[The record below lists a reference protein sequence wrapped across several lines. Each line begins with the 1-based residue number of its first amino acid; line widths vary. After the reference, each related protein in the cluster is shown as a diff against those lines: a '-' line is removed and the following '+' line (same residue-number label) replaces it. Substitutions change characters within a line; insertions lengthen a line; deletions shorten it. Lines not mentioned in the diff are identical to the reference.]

1 MVVELPLI
9 TIVVLPAE
17 GELEVGFAT
26 VVLALLEWDDELR
39 SVDVGDTLEDWERD
53 VTTEELEEV
62 LTVELLELLGTCDRE
77 LDGDATLD
85 GLAVLLVELDDAFW
99 LLKDTGAVF
108 NVEVDDVVFRFEVLE
123 DTTLEARDPDDTL
136 LDDVFPV
143 VDEVLTG
150 CELDDLTD
158 AFEVDVG
165 ELDEDLLREEVE
177 LGLKILVVDPLI
189 TIVVVPADCEV
200 DESLFV
206 EAVELECTLVDV
218 LLVTG
223 LTIVDVVPRGCE
235 LEVGLTALVE
245 LELDRALEVEL
256 LVTGLRTVLL
266 VAAGCE
272 LEEDF
277 VDAPEV

>member
-1 MVVELPLI
+1 MI

-39 SVDVGDTLEDWERD
+39 SVDGGDTLEDWERD